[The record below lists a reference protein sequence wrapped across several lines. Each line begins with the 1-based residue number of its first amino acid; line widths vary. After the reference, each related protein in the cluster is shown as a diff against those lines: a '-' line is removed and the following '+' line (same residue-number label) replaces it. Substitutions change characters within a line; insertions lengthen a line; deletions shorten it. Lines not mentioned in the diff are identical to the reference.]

1 MPATDEIL
9 PKATLQ
15 DTHSLHRFLKF
26 GAGRRRGHLLRILGV
41 GFGLAVGIG
50 NTIGTGILRT
60 PGEVAGYLGNG
71 WLIFLV
77 WLLGGI
83 YALLCS
89 SSVTELGC
97 MLPRAGGWYVYS
109 SRAFG
114 KKAGFVVGCCDFTVQ
129 SVANAYLAVAFAEF
143 LGGLLPILAGHVR
156 LAGTAVLVLLAILN
170 WIGLKTGSRA
180 QEITSLVKALG
191 LIGLVIAA
199 FTISVKAGAASSLSS
214 NLFVH
219 PHSMILGLMLALQG
233 VVVTYDGWYAPIY
246 FVEEDKDPAKNLPR
260 SMIGTALSCI
270 LIFLLVNAAL
280 FHVLHM
286 DQLAGS
292 PMPAVD
298 AAMLLFG
305 SYGRQLILLI
315 SVVAVISSINAA
327 LMYIPRI
334 LFSMSRDGLLP
345 VSITSINRGGT
356 PSLALFLCAIVS
368 IVLVLSGS
376 FDTLIAIG
384 SILFVAV
391 YLSGFVSLLILR
403 RSEPNLPRPYKVWWY
418 PWSTLLVL
426 LASAGFLLGSVIGD
440 PKHSLF
446 TAILI
451 LLSYVASVLI
461 VREKGYQPA
470 TSN

>member
-1 MPATDEIL
+1 MRVTDEI
-9 PKATLQ
+9 PSQSTSH
-15 DTHSLHRFLKF
+15 DTQHPLRRFLKF
-26 GAGRRRGHLLRILGV
+26 GAGSRSGHLLRILGV

-50 NTIGTGILRT
+50 NTIGSGILRT
-60 PGEVAGYLGNG
+60 PGEVAGFLGSG
-71 WLIFLV
+71 WLIFAV

-109 SRAFG
+109 RRAFG
-114 KKAGFVVGCCDFTVQ
+114 DKAGFVVGVCDWTVQ
-129 SVANAYLAVAFAEF
+129 SVANATLAVAFGEF
-143 LGGLLPILAGHVR
+143 AGQLLPRFAGHVTLLGV
-156 LAGTAVLVLLAILN
+156 LALASLATLN

-191 LIGLVIAA
+191 LIALVIAS
-199 FTISVKAGAASSLSS
+199 FTMSVKAGAASLLASNSLI
-214 NLFVH
+214 H
-219 PHSMILGLMLALQG
+219 PRNVFIGLMLALQG

-246 FVEEDKDPAKNLPR
+246 FVEEDKNPAKNLPR

-270 LIFLLVNAAL
+270 AIFLLVNAAL
-280 FHVLHM
+280 LHVLHL
-286 DQLAGS
+286 DHLVGA
-292 PMPAVD
+292 PMPTVD

-315 SVVAVISSINAA
+315 AVVGVISSANAG
-327 LMYIPRI
+327 LMFAPRI

-345 VSITSINRGGT
+345 PSITSVNPGGT

-368 IVLVLSGS
+368 ITLVLSGS
-376 FDTLIAIG
+376 FDTLIAIS

-391 YLSGFVSLLILR
+391 YLSGFASLLILR
-403 RSEPNLPRPYKVWWY
+403 RSEPNLPRPYKAWWY

-426 LASAGFLLGSVIGD
+426 LASAAFLVGSVIGD
-440 PKHSLF
+440 LKHSLF
-446 TAILI
+446 TAILV
-451 LLSYVASVLI
+451 LLSYVASILI
-461 VREKGYQPA
+461 LREKSLEQ
-470 TSN
+470 T

>member
-1 MPATDEIL
+1 MPATKEIL
-9 PKATLQ
+9 PQPATRDETRHPLR
-15 DTHSLHRFLKF
+15 RFFGF
-26 GAGRRRGHLLRILGV
+26 GAGSRSGHLLRILGV
-41 GFGLAVGIG
+41 GFGLAVGVG

-71 WLIFLV
+71 WLIFAV

-109 SRAFG
+109 RRAFG
-114 KKAGFVVGCCDFTVQ
+114 EKAGFVVGCCDFTVQ

-143 LGGLLPILAGHVR
+143 VGELLPMLAGHVR
-156 LAGTAVLVLLAILN
+156 LLGTLALASLALLN
-170 WIGLKTGSRA
+170 WIGLKAGSRA
-180 QEITSLVKALG
+180 QEITSLAKALG
-191 LIGLVIAA
+191 LIALVIAA
-199 FTISVKAGAASSLSS
+199 FIIPVKAGTAAFIPSS
-214 NLFVH
+214 LFVH
-219 PHSMILGLMLALQG
+219 PHNIFLGLILALQG
-233 VVVTYDGWYAPIY
+233 VVITYDGWYAPIY

-260 SMIGTALSCI
+260 SMIGTTLACI
-270 LIFLLVNAAL
+270 AIFLLVNAAL

-286 DQLAGS
+286 DHLAGS

-305 SYGRQLILLI
+305 SYGRRIILLI
-315 SVVAVISSINAA
+315 AVVAVISAINAA

-345 VSITSINRGGT
+345 HNITSVNRGGT
-356 PSLALFLCAIVS
+356 PSVALFLSATAS
-368 IVLVLSGS
+368 IALVLSGS

-384 SILFVAV
+384 SVLFVAV
-391 YLSGFVSLLILR
+391 YLSGFASLLVLR
-403 RSEPNLPRPYKVWWY
+403 RSEPHLARPYKAWWY
-418 PWSTLLVL
+418 PWSTVLVL
-426 LASAGFLLGSVIGD
+426 LASAAFLFGSVIGD
-440 PKHSLF
+440 LKHTLF

-451 LLSYVASVLI
+451 LMSYVASILT
-461 VREKGYQPA
+461 VRKRSHERP
-470 TSN
+470 

>member
-1 MPATDEIL
+1 MPAMDEIL
-9 PKATLQ
+9 PQSTPQ
-15 DTHSLHRFLKF
+15 DTQHSLRRFLKF
-26 GAGRRRGHLLRILGV
+26 RAGSRSGHLLRILGV

-60 PGEVAGYLGNG
+60 PGTVAGYLGRG
-71 WLIFLV
+71 WLIFAV

-109 SRAFG
+109 RRAFG
-114 KKAGFVVGCCDFTVQ
+114 EKAGFVVGCCDFTVQ

-143 LGGLLPILAGHVR
+143 VGELLPMLAGQVR
-156 LAGTAVLVLLAILN
+156 LLGALALASLAILN
-170 WIGLKTGSRA
+170 WIGLRTGSRA
-180 QEITSLVKALG
+180 QEITSLAKALG
-191 LIGLVIAA
+191 LLGLVIAA
-199 FTISVKAGAASSLSS
+199 FTIPVKAGTASFLPSS
-214 NLFVH
+214 VFVH
-219 PHSMILGLMLALQG
+219 PHSIFLGLMLALQG

-270 LIFLLVNAAL
+270 AIFLLVNAAL
-280 FHVLHM
+280 YHVLHM
-286 DQLAGS
+286 DHLAS
-292 PMPAVD
+292 SQIPVMD

-345 VSITSINRGGT
+345 RSITSINRGGT
-356 PSLALFLCAIVS
+356 PSLALFLSAIVS
-368 IVLVLSGS
+368 IALVLSGS

-391 YLSGFVSLLILR
+391 YLSGFASLLILR
-403 RSEPNLPRPYKVWWY
+403 RSEPNLPRPYRAWWY

-440 PKHSLF
+440 LKHSLF

-451 LLSYVASVLI
+451 LLSYVTSILI
-461 VREKGYQPA
+461 LREKSHEQG
-470 TSN
+470 